1 MLLRQMKYFTA
12 VVECGSFTEAAE
24 ECFISQSA
32 VSQQIQALENDLGVK
47 LLHRESRGFSL
58 TPAGEYFYRRAR
70 ELLAEADRRFDAYWT
85 AVNVS
90 FELAQWIAALN
101 ENEIVLSNGRT
112 LRYDDA
118 WEVFK

>member
-58 TPAGEYFYRRAR
+58 TPAGE
-70 ELLAEADRRFDAYWT
+70 
-85 AVNVS
+85 
-90 FELAQWIAALN
+90 
-101 ENEIVLSNGRT
+101 
-112 LRYDDA
+112 
-118 WEVFK
+118 